1 MDNNHLS
8 EEDRQLLKQAN
19 SLLQLADHSG
29 WKEYLLPFLLNLSQA
44 NYPQPK
50 DFKTKEE
57 LILRYTE
64 KVGET
69 NAVKAIIDFMN
80 SQDSVIKSIAQKQ
93 ENKDSYA
100 I

>member
-29 WKEYLLPFLLNLSQA
+29 WKEYLLPFLLNLAQS

-69 NAVKAIIDFMN
+69 NAIKTIIDFVS
-80 SQDSVIKSIAQKQ
+80 SQESVIKSIAQKQ
-93 ENKDSYA
+93 ENKDAYA